1 VELPLS
7 DVTVLDLGQVYGGP
21 YCSHLLRHLGARVI
35 KIEPPHHGEPLR
47 GRGRT
52 YSDAGPVNFQLL
64 NGGKESVTLDLKA
77 AQDRDT
83 FLQLCDSADVIVEN
97 FAPGTMDRLG
107 LDYASVIERNPAIV
121 YASLKAYSNDS
132 PSRDARGMDLTVQ
145 ASSGIMSV
153 NGFPDAPPV
162 KCGPSLVDFLG
173 GTHLALGV
181 LAALMERR
189 TTRRGQ
195 QVSVSLQDS
204 VIPTMASNIAGW
216 LTNPIAPLRTGNH
229 HGGMAECPYNSY
241 ATNDGYVAI
250 LCLTGVQWAD
260 LCDVMQRPDLRA
272 DATLVNGAYTTAVL
286 MDHGGWGWVPA
297 VLAAGLVTFVVG
309 LILSVPALRL
319 GPLHLGLVTLTF
331 AVLMPLIAT
340 RWQSVTGGTFG
351 LSLAPVH
358 SPAGLQLSDAQ
369 FLYIVT
375 FAVMMACLGFAA
387 WWTRGRTGRALAA
400 LRSNPIMARTQGV
413 DTTRLSIMVFTLA
426 TTMAGLGGAL
436 NALVLQSAIPDSYPF
451 VFSLS
456 LLTGAVVGGVR
467 SWVGAVIGG
476 AYIVYVP
483 SFASELA
490 TSRSGGQWAQVINA
504 ALLLTALYFAPAGL
518 AGIGA
523 RMARLFRRRPVAG
536 RAPH

>member
-107 LDYASVIERNPAIV
+107 LDYASVMERNPAIV
-121 YASLKAYSNDS
+121 YASLKAYSVDS

-195 QVSVSLQDS
+195 QVRVSLQDS

-216 LTNPIAPLRTGNH
+216 LTNPMAPLRTGNH

-272 DATLVNGAYTTAVL
+272 DATLVSSQARSARMVEIDAAVAQWTIRHSSAEL
-286 MDHGGWGWVPA
+286 EYILRSVGVPA
-297 VLAAGLVTFVVG
+297 SRVQDLEDLMRDEAGRTEPMVRTGVG
-309 LILSVPALRL
+309 TDGLPHYAFGSPVRLGNHTARQLLPSPALAQDNANVL
-319 GPLHLGLVTLTF
+319 DPLTTTST
-331 AVLMPLIAT
+331 A
-340 RWQSVTGGTFG
+340 TGGT
-351 LSLAPVH
+351 
-358 SPAGLQLSDAQ
+358 
-369 FLYIVT
+369 T
-375 FAVMMACLGFAA
+375 
-387 WWTRGRTGRALAA
+387 
-400 LRSNPIMARTQGV
+400 
-413 DTTRLSIMVFTLA
+413 
-426 TTMAGLGGAL
+426 
-436 NALVLQSAIPDSYPF
+436 
-451 VFSLS
+451 
-456 LLTGAVVGGVR
+456 
-467 SWVGAVIGG
+467 
-476 AYIVYVP
+476 
-483 SFASELA
+483 
-490 TSRSGGQWAQVINA
+490 
-504 ALLLTALYFAPAGL
+504 
-518 AGIGA
+518 
-523 RMARLFRRRPVAG
+523 
-536 RAPH
+536 

>member
-1 VELPLS
+1 MSTTLSTSTPPGSGLQPTTRRSLLRHVTGTKLRWAAAVIGGFLLTYPLS
-7 DVTVLDLGQVYGGP
+7 DYELFRLSQVTTTALAVG
-21 YCSHLLRHLGARVI
+21 
-35 KIEPPHHGEPLR
+35 
-47 GRGRT
+47 
-52 YSDAGPVNFQLL
+52 
-64 NGGKESVTLDLKA
+64 
-77 AQDRDT
+77 
-83 FLQLCDSADVIVEN
+83 
-97 FAPGTMDRLG
+97 
-107 LDYASVIERNPAIV
+107 
-121 YASLKAYSNDS
+121 
-132 PSRDARGMDLTVQ
+132 
-145 ASSGIMSV
+145 
-153 NGFPDAPPV
+153 
-162 KCGPSLVDFLG
+162 SLVL
-173 GTHLALGV
+173 
-181 LAALMERR
+181 
-189 TTRRGQ
+189 
-195 QVSVSLQDS
+195 
-204 VIPTMASNIAGW
+204 
-216 LTNPIAPLRTGNH
+216 
-229 HGGMAECPYNSY
+229 
-241 ATNDGYVAI
+241 
-250 LCLTGVQWAD
+250 LTGMSGQISAGQGAIFG
-260 LCDVMQRPDLRA
+260 L
-272 DATLVNGAYTTAVL
+272 GAYTTAVL

-297 VLAAGLVTFVVG
+297 VLAAGVVTFVVG

-358 SPAGLQLSDAQ
+358 SPAGLHLSDAQ
-369 FLYIVT
+369 FLYVVT

-413 DTTRLSIMVFTLA
+413 DTKRLSIMVFTLA

-490 TSRSGGQWAQVINA
+490 TSRSGGQWAQVISA

-523 RMARLFRRRPVAG
+523 RVARLFHRRPVAA
-536 RAPH
+536 RATH